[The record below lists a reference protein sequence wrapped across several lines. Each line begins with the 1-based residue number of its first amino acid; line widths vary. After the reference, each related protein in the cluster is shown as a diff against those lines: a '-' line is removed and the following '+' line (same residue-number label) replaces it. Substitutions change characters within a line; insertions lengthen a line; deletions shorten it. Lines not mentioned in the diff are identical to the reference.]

1 MKKILFY
8 IFAFVLLLG
17 LAGCQMGGTGSGT
30 GSGTGTGTGSGTGTG
45 TGTGTGS
52 GTIDNTEIV
61 TDDQMKTPYTDALKL
76 NAYYAGKS
84 FINDGIGE
92 VTVVQCT
99 DGDTVTFK
107 EGSTSFVVRFNGVN
121 TPESTY
127 KLEPWG
133 KAAARFTANKLKNAH
148 KVVLQADTMKTNR
161 LDSTGKRYLAWVWY
175 QPDASSDFRLLN
187 LEIIEQSYSSSKASG
202 MIYADQMQDADL
214 QTQALGV
221 RIYNNK
227 VKDPDYDYSETGKY
241 LTIKEIRENAEE
253 YSASNIKV
261 IVRGIVARKV
271 GSYSAYIQQQEDG
284 EWYIGNQALGVKASE
299 ENPEMPEVG
308 QNGNWWIGEVDTNV
322 VAENGKPGES
332 LYDYYMNNIYEN
344 TDELDEAA
352 WYETLVH
359 EAAVESNNYPYIV
372 QDGEWYGI
380 YLYGG
385 FSGQA
390 SKLTIGYEV
399 RVGGNFS
406 LYAGS
411 LQVTNVTANNIE
423 VLNKEKAIPHVY
435 EIEDITDL
443 NLQNTQILNCLV
455 EVYNLTVT
463 GGYNTKSSD
472 GFTLYCR
479 DQNGRQINVRVDG
492 NTALHQTKDGEYV
505 QVAAAGATTGKKGY
519 WSEGKLDNNGYGQ
532 VNCYEFFVGK
542 TFKVLR
548 GVVGVY
554 DPSQEGETG
563 NAQIQI
569 MLSLVDDIEFAE

>member
-8 IFAFVLLLG
+8 IFTFVLMLG
-17 LAGCQMGGTGSGT
+17 LVGCQLGGNSTGGNGNDTETPGGTDTETPGGS
-30 GSGTGTGTGSGTGTG
+30 
-45 TGTGTGS
+45 
-52 GTIDNTEIV
+52 IDNSEIV
-61 TDDQMKTPYTDALKL
+61 KDEDVKTPFTDKTKL

-84 FINDGIGE
+84 FLNDGIGE
-92 VTVVQCT
+92 VKLVQCT

-107 EGSTSFVVRFNGVN
+107 EGSNSFVVRFNGVN

-133 KAAARFTANKLKNAH
+133 KAASRFTAKKLQNAY
-148 KVVLQADTMKTNR
+148 KIVLQADTYKTNR

-175 QPDASSDFRLLN
+175 QPDATSEFRLLN
-187 LEIIEQSYSSSKASG
+187 LEIVEQSYSASKASG
-202 MIYADQMQDADL
+202 MIYADAMQDADL
-214 QTQALGV
+214 ETQKLKI
-221 RIYNNK
+221 RIYNNT

-241 LTIKEIRENAEE
+241 LTIKEIRDNAEE
-253 YSASNIKV
+253 YSSSNIKV
-261 IVRGIVARKV
+261 IVRGIVTRKN
-271 GSYSAYIQQQEDG
+271 GSYSAYIQQQEEG
-284 EWYIGNQALGVKASE
+284 EWYIGGKALGVKASD

-308 QNGNWWIGEVDTNV
+308 ENGNWWIGEQDTNIKAV
-322 VAENGKPGES
+322 NGTKGQS
-332 LYDYYMNNIYEN
+332 LYDYYCEN
-344 TDELDEAA
+344 VLEGTDKPAEGE
-352 WYETLVH
+352 WYDSLVH
-359 EAAVESNNYPYIV
+359 EQKVETMNYPYIV

-411 LQVTNVTANNIE
+411 LQVTNVTPGSIE
-423 VLNKEKAIPHVY
+423 VLNREKVEPHKY
-435 EIEDITDL
+435 EVEDITTL

-455 EVYNLTVT
+455 EVYNLTVV

-472 GFTLYCR
+472 GFTLNCV
-479 DQNGRQINVRVDG
+479 DEKGNKINVRVDG
-492 NTALHQTKDGEYV
+492 GTALHQTEEGEYI
-505 QVAAAGATTGKKGY
+505 QIAPATNTTGQKGY
-519 WSEGKLDNNGYGQ
+519 WSEGVLDVNGYGL

-554 DPSQEGETG
+554 DPSTEGETG
-563 NAQIQI
+563 KAQIQI
-569 MLSLVDDIEFAE
+569 MLSRVADIEFVE